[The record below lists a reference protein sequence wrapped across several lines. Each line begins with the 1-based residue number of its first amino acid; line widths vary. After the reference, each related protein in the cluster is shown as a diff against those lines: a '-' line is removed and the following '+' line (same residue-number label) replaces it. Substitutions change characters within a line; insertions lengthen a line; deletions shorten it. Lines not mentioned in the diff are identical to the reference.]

1 MKMERKEIYQKL
13 AAVFCEVLDLEEV
26 ELTDATTQEDI
37 EDWDSLSHVHLIVE
51 VQKVFG
57 IHFTSSEIIS
67 WKNVGELVDSILS
80 KIA

>member
-1 MKMERKEIYQKL
+1 MMMERKEIYQKL
-13 AAVFCEVLDLEEV
+13 AEVFCEVLDLEEV

-80 KIA
+80 KMA

>member
-1 MKMERKEIYQKL
+1 MERKEIYQKL
-13 AAVFCEVLDLEEV
+13 AEVFCEVLDLEEV
-26 ELTDATTQEDI
+26 DLNDATTQDDI

-57 IHFTSSEIIS
+57 IHFTSSEITS

>member
-1 MKMERKEIYQKL
+1 MERKEIYQKL
-13 AAVFCEVLDLEEV
+13 ADVFCEVLDLEEV
-26 ELTDATTQEDI
+26 ELTDATTQNDI

-57 IHFTSSEIIS
+57 IRFTSSEIIS

>member
-13 AAVFCEVLDLEEV
+13 TEVFCDVLDLEEV
-26 ELTDATTQEDI
+26 ELNDATTQDDI

-57 IHFTSSEIIS
+57 IHFTSSEINS

>member
-1 MKMERKEIYQKL
+1 MERKEIYQKL
-13 AAVFCEVLDLEEV
+13 AEVFCEVLDLEEV

-57 IHFTSSEIIS
+57 IHFTSSEITS

>member
-13 AAVFCEVLDLEEV
+13 TEVFCDVLDLEEV
-26 ELTDATTQEDI
+26 ELNDATTQDYI

-57 IHFTSSEIIS
+57 IHFTSSEINS

>member
-1 MKMERKEIYQKL
+1 MERKEIYQKL
-13 AAVFCEVLDLEEV
+13 AEVFCEVLDLEEV
-26 ELTDATTQEDI
+26 ELNDATTQDDI

>member
-1 MKMERKEIYQKL
+1 MERKEIYQKL
-13 AAVFCEVLDLEEV
+13 AEVFCEVLDLEEV
-26 ELTDATTQEDI
+26 ELTDATTQNDI